1 MQSWG
6 YKFEQ
11 CMMSDT
17 VNGQPGVQSNAE
29 PLHKSALR
37 ISLFLDPIPP
47 VIESEEFC
55 CMFRTRLGA
64 HSIVYGAEMDG
75 LEVNDRLN
83 GLTGDV
89 DGIDLN
95 GETFVELKTS
105 RIVEHPG
112 QVGWTRNF
120 SEKLFHHHQN
130 TVFPGEN
137 TEEVQ
142 ADQVVVPVFPRRS
155 TDDCLRIQGRRW
167 DRRKSGTGRSNDD

>member
-1 MQSWG
+1 
-6 YKFEQ
+6 
-11 CMMSDT
+11 MMSDT
-17 VNGQPGVQSNAE
+17 VNGQPGVQLNAE
-29 PLHKSALR
+29 PLRKSALR

-112 QVGWTRNF
+112 QVGWTGNF
-120 SEKLFHHHQN
+120 PEKLLHHHQN
-130 TVFPGEN
+130 SVFQERTLKKFKQIKWWCQSFLVGVPTIVCGFRDDDGVVEKV
-137 TEEVQ
+137 VQ
-142 ADQVVVPVFPRRS
+142 VQDYFY
-155 TDDCLRIQGRRW
+155 
-167 DRRKSGTGRSNDD
+167 KF